1 MAYIYL
7 IVVIIILFMLM
18 QNKSRGMKH
27 SIEKLVK
34 QSARY
39 ATIAQQDKSPMTA
52 LLHANYA
59 ASYLYALKD
68 IATENQIHNATGI
81 DVKKFKEHIINVQ
94 DMVSKKT
101 SETCPEIMGQ
111 VDVYL
116 AEIGGEV

>member
-1 MAYIYL
+1 MYFIIG
-7 IVVIIILFMLM
+7 IVGVLCFMYM
-18 QNKSRGMKH
+18 QNTSRDMKH
-27 SIEKLVK
+27 AIEKLVK

-39 ATIAQQDKSPMTA
+39 ATIAQQDTSPMTA

-81 DVKKFKEHIINVQ
+81 DVKKFKEHIVNVQ

-101 SETCPEIMGQ
+101 SKTYPEIMGQ
-111 VDVYL
+111 VDIYL
-116 AEIGGEV
+116 SEIGGDV